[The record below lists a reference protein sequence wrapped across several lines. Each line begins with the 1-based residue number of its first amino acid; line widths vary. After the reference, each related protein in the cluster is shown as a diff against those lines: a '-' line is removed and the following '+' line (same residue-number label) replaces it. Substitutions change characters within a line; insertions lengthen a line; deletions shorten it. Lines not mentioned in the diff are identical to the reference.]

1 MSLLLPMQQY
11 KKKIGY
17 ATYFPILTLVNI
29 NLPWSIMII
38 KMHDDDY
45 LIGEKLE
52 LLQTNQT
59 HWYKRLLLLW
69 EVGDKGGRNN
79 ICPHL

>member
-1 MSLLLPMQQY
+1 
-11 KKKIGY
+11 
-17 ATYFPILTLVNI
+17 
-29 NLPWSIMII
+29 
-38 KMHDDDY
+38 MHDDDY